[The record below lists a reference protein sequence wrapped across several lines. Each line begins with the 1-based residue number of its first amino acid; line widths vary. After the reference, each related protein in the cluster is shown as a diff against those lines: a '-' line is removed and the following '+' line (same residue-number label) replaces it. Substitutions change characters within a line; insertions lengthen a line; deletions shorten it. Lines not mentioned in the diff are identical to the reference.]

1 MTGPTELLLLRL
13 GLIAVIFVFVAVVAL
28 SLRGSFAMPARHLAA
43 TQRPRR
49 WSLVVVGPGE
59 SGLARG
65 ARFELAGNML
75 IGRDGRA
82 GIILPDASVSAR
94 HATIERLERSWRVSD
109 LGSTNGTF
117 IDGKRV
123 SEKGA
128 QVRPGVKLTFGNI
141 VLQLESD

>member
-1 MTGPTELLLLRL
+1 MTGATELLFLRL

-28 SLRGSFAMPARHLAA
+28 SLRGSFAMPVRRVASS
-43 TQRPRR
+43 QRPRN
-49 WSLVVVGPGE
+49 WTLVVVSPAE

-82 GIILPDASVSAR
+82 GIVLPDVSVSAR
-94 HATIERLERSWRVSD
+94 HASIERLDRSWRVSD

-123 SEKGA
+123 GEKGA
-128 QVRPGVKLTFGNI
+128 PVRPGAKITFGN
-141 VLQLESD
+141 VALQLESD

>member
-1 MTGPTELLLLRL
+1 MTGATELLMLRL

-28 SLRGSFAMPARHLAA
+28 SLRGSLAMPARRAA
-43 TQRPRR
+43 SAQRPRR
-49 WSLVVVGPGE
+49 LTLVVMSPGE

-82 GIILPDASVSAR
+82 GIVIPDASVSAR
-94 HATIERLERSWRVSD
+94 HATIERLDRGWRVSD

-117 IDGKRV
+117 VDGKRV
-123 SEKGA
+123 GEKGA
-128 QVRPGVKLTFGNI
+128 SVRPGAKLAFGNI

>member
-1 MTGPTELLLLRL
+1 MTGPTELLVLRL
-13 GLIAVIFVFVAVVAL
+13 GLITVIFIFVAVVAIT
-28 SLRGSFAMPARHLAA
+28 LRGSFAIPVRQASSS
-43 TQRPRR
+43 QRPRR
-49 WSLVVVGPGE
+49 WLLVVVGPGE

-82 GIILPDASVSAR
+82 GIVLPDASVSAR
-94 HATIERLERSWRVSD
+94 HATIERRDRNWRVAD

-128 QVRPGVKLTFGNI
+128 PLRPGVKLTFGNI

>member
-1 MTGPTELLLLRL
+1 MTGATELLVLRL

-28 SLRGSFAMPARHLAA
+28 SLRGSFAVPARLGAPA
-43 TQRPRR
+43 QRPRR
-49 WSLVVVGPGE
+49 WTLVVVGPGE

-65 ARFELAGNML
+65 TRFELAGNML

-82 GIILPDASVSAR
+82 GIVLPDASVSAR
-94 HATIERLERSWRVSD
+94 HASIERVDRAWRVSD

-117 IDGKRV
+117 VDGRRV
-123 SEKGA
+123 GENGA
-128 QVRPGVKLTFGNI
+128 AIRPGVKLGFGNI